1 MDGTLLGSDGKVSAE
16 SAEIISRL
24 SRNGVLI
31 SVATARTPATV
42 EVLLADTYTAVPA
55 IVMTGAAMWDRQAKR
70 YINPVLHTPEALPGL
85 VGEFHRMGVN
95 PFIYVLGD
103 DGMLRV
109 YHNGGMNRDELKFY
123 EERRNLEFKKF
134 ILDSDE
140 GRQGIIP
147 GTILVFGLGD
157 GEIIEGIAERLKG
170 DSRLSVSCYRDNLDR
185 DMAYIEVFGSD
196 VSKSSAVRRLVE
208 MLGADKLTVYGD
220 NLNDLSMLAEADDA
234 VAVANAVPEVLAKAS
249 RHIGANT
256 ASSVAK
262 DMERIV
268 RSGEGAFQLL
278 TGYFSV
284 CLSTNSY

>member
-42 EVLLADTYTAVPA
+42 EVLLADTYTSVPA

-109 YHNGGMNRDELKFY
+109 YHNGDMNRDELKFY

-134 ILDSDE
+134 IIDSDE

-157 GEIIEGIAERLKG
+157 GEIIEGIAERLKS

-268 RSGEGAFQLL
+268 RSGEGAF
-278 TGYFSV
+278 
-284 CLSTNSY
+284 

>member
-24 SRNGVLI
+24 SHQGVLI

-42 EVLLADTYTAVPA
+42 EVLLTDTYTFIPA

-70 YINPVLHTPEALPGL
+70 YINPVLHAPDVLPGL
-85 VGEFHRMGVN
+85 VGEFHRVGVN

-134 ILDSDE
+134 ILDSEE
-140 GRQGIIP
+140 GKRDTIP
-147 GTILVFGLGD
+147 GAILVFGLGE
-157 GEIIEGIAERLKG
+157 GEIIEGIAERLRV
-170 DSRLSVSCYRDNLDR
+170 DSRLSVSCYRDVLDR
-185 DMAYIEVFGSD
+185 NMAYIEVFGAD
-196 VSKSSAVRRLVE
+196 VSKSSAVRRLAD

-249 RHIGANT
+249 RHIGPNT
-256 ASSVAK
+256 NSSVAK

-268 RSGEGAFQLL
+268 
-278 TGYFSV
+278 V
-284 CLSTNSY
+284 CGVEMF